1 MGRGTFNERVN
12 PMELKEHR
20 IAKPIIGV
28 IAVSL
33 SLFHLYAGAF
43 GVFETMMQR
52 SVHILTLLA
61 LAFLVL
67 PASKKLPPRIV
78 YPIDITLAVLALI
91 IDVYM
96 ILEHS
101 RIIKRDLYFGPIAT
115 LDIVFGILTI
125 LLTLEAARRI
135 AGWALTTIGGIFILY
150 ALFGNYFPEPFTI
163 RATAP
168 LTLIEHMFLI
178 PQGIFGIPAGV
189 SSTFIYLFILFGAFL
204 EVTGGGRFF
213 INMALAL
220 VGKLTGG
227 PAKVSVISSAMFG
240 SISGSAAAN
249 VYGTGTFTIPL
260 MKRFGYKPNFAGA
273 VEASASTG
281 GQITPPVLG
290 AAAFVMAEFIGVS
303 YARICLA
310 SLVPAL
316 LYYVSIYMGVHAEA
330 VKRGLRGMPE
340 EETPKLKNVL
350 AGGIHFVI
358 PMGVLI
364 YLLVAGYTPFR
375 AAFMATLT
383 LIAVSAVRKTSRI
396 GLGGIW
402 KSLEAGAINAIM
414 IGVACACAGIV
425 VGSLEVTGLGISFV
439 SILLKLSGGNFLLTL
454 VLVMVACIILGM
466 GMPTTAAY
474 ILAAMIGAPALVKL
488 GIPPL
493 AAHMFVFGSCI
504 LSAITPPV
512 ALAAYAGAQIAGGEP
527 MKVGWIAC
535 RLGFPKFIVPFLIVY
550 NPVLLWIGD
559 PVWILQSTITAIL
572 GVLAFS
578 FGIDRWLWKDLS
590 IVKSIIFIATGV
602 ILMVPELYSDLLGV
616 AIFGVLVAW
625 QWKYRKGT

>member
-1 MGRGTFNERVN
+1 
-12 PMELKEHR
+12 MELKEHR
-20 IAKPIIGV
+20 IAKPIIGG

-67 PASKKLPPRIV
+67 PVSRKLPPRIV
-78 YPIDITLAVLALI
+78 YPIDLILAGLALA
-91 IDVYM
+91 IDFYM
-96 ILEHS
+96 IIEHD
-101 RIIKRDLYFGPIAT
+101 RIIKRDLYFGPIAP

-125 LLTLEAARRI
+125 LLTLEAARRV
-135 AGWALTTIGGIFILY
+135 AGWALTSIGGIFILY

-163 RATAP
+163 RATNP

-178 PQGIFGIPAGV
+178 PQGVFGIPAGV
-189 SSTFIYLFILFGAFL
+189 SATYIYLFVLFGAFL

-213 INMALAL
+213 INMALAM
-220 VGKLTGG
+220 VGRLTGG
-227 PAKVSVISSAMFG
+227 PAKVAVISSAMFG

-260 MKRFGYKPNFAGA
+260 MKRFGYQPNFAGA

-281 GQITPPVLG
+281 GQITPPILG

-310 SLVPAL
+310 SLLPAL
-316 LYYVSIYMGVHAEA
+316 LYYVSIYSGVHAEA
-330 VKRGLRGMPE
+330 MKKGLRGMDVKELP
-340 EETPKLKNVL
+340 VL
-350 AGGIHFVI
+350 GEVFTGGLHFLI
-358 PMGVLI
+358 PMGTLV
-364 YLLVAGYTPFR
+364 YFLVAGYTPFR
-375 AAFMATLT
+375 AAFAATIV
-383 LIAVSAVRKTSRI
+383 LIGVAMIRKSSRI
-396 GLGGIW
+396 GLKGIW
-402 KSLEAGAINAIM
+402 KSLETGAINAIM

-425 VGSLEVTGLGISFV
+425 VGALEVTGLGISFV
-439 SILLKLSGGNFLLTL
+439 SILLKISGGNFLATL
-454 VLVMVACIILGM
+454 LLVMVACIILGM

-474 ILAAMIGAPALVKL
+474 ILAAMIGAPALIKL
-488 GIPPL
+488 GVPVL

-512 ALAAYAGAQIAGGEP
+512 ALAAYAGAQIAGGDP

-535 RLGFPKFIVPFLIVY
+535 RLGFPKFLVPFLIVY
-550 NPVLLWIGD
+550 NPVLIWEGS
-559 PVWILQSTITAIL
+559 PFWILQSAVTAIL

-578 FGIDRWLWKDLS
+578 FGFDRWLWKDLGL
-590 IVKSIIFIATGV
+590 VKSALFILSGF
-602 ILMVPELYSDLLGV
+602 ILMIPEIFTDLLGIS
-616 AIFGVLVAW
+616 IFALLVAS
-625 QWKYRKGT
+625 QWKYRRLL